1 MAVTWFS
8 GKLGLL
14 REISSLTSKHQEI
27 EGALLEKNRCLMYV
41 DIKAE
46 HDKTNV
52 MFAGLIED
60 AVNSRIERVALGKV
74 MTNWIRCHLTQSDM
88 AVRQ

>member
-1 MAVTWFS
+1 
-8 GKLGLL
+8 
-14 REISSLTSKHQEI
+14 
-27 EGALLEKNRCLMYV
+27 MYV

-46 HDKTNV
+46 HAKTNV

-88 AVRQ
+88 AVKQYLRV